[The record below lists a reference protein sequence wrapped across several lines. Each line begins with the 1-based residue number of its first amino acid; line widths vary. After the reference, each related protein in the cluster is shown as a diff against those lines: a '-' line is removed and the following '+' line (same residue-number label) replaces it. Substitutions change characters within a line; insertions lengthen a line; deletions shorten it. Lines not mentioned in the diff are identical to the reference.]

1 MHERCNP
8 ENIEERKFSRKEL
21 PIKECRECLF
31 NAICLDYSIYE
42 ESNAEKENADS
53 KKDCAL

>member
-1 MHERCNP
+1 MHKECNP
-8 ENIEERKFSRKEL
+8 ENIEKRKFSRKDL
-21 PIKECRECLF
+21 PLEECRECLF

-42 ESNAEKENADS
+42 ESNAEKENSES